1 MFLLHP
7 IKPTDFFENGKP
19 VDMLALQP
27 DVANVEDTIMPYIY
41 LNNTML
47 LAKYFDKREN
57 MKKQP
62 GAYFHI
68 GYPPMYFGY
77 IFWKWHFHDLPVFTP
92 FMARL
97 L

>member
-1 MFLLHP
+1 MMICFAASN
-7 IKPTDFFENGKP
+7 KANRFFFENGKP

-57 MKKQP
+57 MKK
-62 GAYFHI
+62 A
-68 GYPPMYFGY
+68 
-77 IFWKWHFHDLPVFTP
+77 
-92 FMARL
+92 ARCL
-97 L
+97 FSHRISSHVLWI